1 MIEGYER
8 EYEIA
13 GRRVRMPCVV
23 RDASAGTATF
33 EADADAARAL
43 VPPAFEVV
51 ETAPGRCH
59 VTLAIIDY
67 RDNDLGDY
75 DEVGIT
81 FFVRPAGA
89 GGSDAAGPEIGETGL
104 PAATEPGTGAEVGT
118 YIHRLPVDQAFT
130 CEAGRR
136 IWGFPKTVE
145 DIALL
150 YADRTLTA
158 TLLLGGELAFRLTV
172 PRGGTVDMAPL
183 PMVTYTL
190 IDGVPHVTA
199 FSQGG
204 SGSQVLAGGDGVAL
218 ELGEH
223 PVAKELA
230 ALGLPSTPLFT
241 TWTEHM
247 RGTFEAPRPL
257 A

>member
-1 MIEGYER
+1 MTESNDGD
-8 EYEIA
+8 YEIA

-33 EADADAARAL
+33 EADAGAARSL
-43 VPPAFEVV
+43 VPHAFEVV
-51 ETAPGRCH
+51 ETAPGRCQ

-75 DEVGIT
+75 DEIGIT
-81 FFVRPAGA
+81 FFVRPVGN
-89 GGSDAAGPEIGETGL
+89 GGSDA
-104 PAATEPGTGAEVGT
+104 TGAETGESGTHAEIGT

-158 TLLLGGELAFRLTV
+158 TLLLDGELAFRLTV
-172 PRGGTVDMAPL
+172 PRGGTDDMAPL

-204 SGSQVLAGGDGVAL
+204 SGSQVLAGGEGVVL

-223 PVAKELA
+223 PVAKELS
-230 ALGLPSTPLFT
+230 ALGLPSIPVFT

-247 RGTFEAPRPL
+247 RGTFEAPRSL
-257 A
+257 V

>member
-1 MIEGYER
+1 MTEGNEGDYK
-8 EYEIA
+8 IA
-13 GRRVRMPCVV
+13 GRSVRMPCVV

-51 ETAPGRCH
+51 ETAPGRCQ

-75 DEVGIT
+75 DEIGVT
-81 FFVRPAGA
+81 FFVRPVGA
-89 GGSDAAGPEIGETGL
+89 PAPETGEAGPD
-104 PAATEPGTGAEVGT
+104 AATEPGTGPDIGT

-130 CEAGRR
+130 CEAGRT

-150 YADRTLTA
+150 YADHTLTA
-158 TLLLGGELAFRLTV
+158 TLLLDGELAFRLTV
-172 PRGGTVDMAPL
+172 PRGGTDDMAPL

-190 IDGVPHVTA
+190 IDGVPHATA

-204 SGSQVLAGGDGVAL
+204 SGWQVLAGGEGVAL